1 MKVNIN
7 FINNKSLESNHKI
20 LPNDDKAK
28 SLFKLITLDNIVK
41 RKVIIIKIQ
50 NIVNLY
56 KYYQE

>member
-7 FINNKSLESNHKI
+7 FIDNKFLESNHKM

-41 RKVIIIKIQ
+41 RKVTVIKIQ
-50 NIVNLY
+50 
-56 KYYQE
+56 KYSKFI

>member
-7 FINNKSLESNHKI
+7 FIDDKFLESNHKI

-28 SLFKLITLDNIVK
+28 SLFKLITLDNIIK
-41 RKVIIIKIQ
+41 RKIIVIKIQ

-56 KYYQE
+56 

>member
-41 RKVIIIKIQ
+41 RKVTVIKIQ
-50 NIVNLY
+50 
-56 KYYQE
+56 KYSKFI